1 MFVVVVALFF
11 VLIMGAI
18 MFTDLV
24 EGGATELKA
33 SLAGLVRRARSH

>member
-24 EGGATELKA
+24 EAGATEFKA
-33 SLAGLVRRARSH
+33 SLTGLVRRARSH